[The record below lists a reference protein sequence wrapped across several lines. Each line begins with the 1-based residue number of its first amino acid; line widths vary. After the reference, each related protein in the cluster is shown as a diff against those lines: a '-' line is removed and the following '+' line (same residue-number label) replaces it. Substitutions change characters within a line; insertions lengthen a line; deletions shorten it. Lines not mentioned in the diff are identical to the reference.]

1 MNNSNVNILLYKIAP
16 CFHFILTFVIVYF
29 SEITIKTPIFWALLI
44 NNLLLA
50 YFVFI
55 SGAAFGIKQTIIRL
69 AAEDMNKKDD
79 FINN

>member
-1 MNNSNVNILLYKIAP
+1 
-16 CFHFILTFVIVYF
+16 VYF
-29 SEITIKTPIFWALLI
+29 NEITIKTPIFWALLI